1 MFYDCGY
8 KDKQF
13 FGNKQG
19 LGEVFLWQR
28 GDFEYCCV
36 ILSCCCVIL
45 SCFSVL
51 APMLHFKKRARCSE
65 TIKITFNN

>member
-19 LGEVFLWQR
+19 LGAVFLWQR
-28 GDFEYCCV
+28 VDFG
-36 ILSCCCVIL
+36 CCCVIL
-45 SCFSVL
+45 SRKAVILSCFCAL
-51 APMLHFKKRARCSE
+51 APMLHFIKRARCSE